1 MKAEVTH
8 QRSLLEVADL
18 DAELSRMAY
27 RAANLPEQKQYQ
39 AILDERSAASDRL
52 AVLGIALEDLD
63 GQIARLE
70 SEIDGVRQREIRD
83 HKLLDSGT
91 VKSTQVSELQHELET
106 LERRRSSLEDS
117 QLETMELREERA
129 EEHAAEQAKIDALQA
144 DLATAEQTRDDALA
158 DIEQTRQQRTAR
170 REALITDLDPALVEA
185 YEKQRASSGIGAGAL
200 QGGRCGACRIE
211 LDRGE
216 ISRISAADDD
226 DVLRCPECRAILIRN
241 ARFG

>member
-18 DAELSRMAY
+18 DAELSRLTH

-39 AILDERSAASDRL
+39 AIFDEQSAANDRL

-63 GQIARLE
+63 GQISRLE

-91 VKSTQVSELQHELET
+91 VKSTQVTELQHELET
-106 LERRRSSLEDS
+106 LERRRSNLEDA
-117 QLETMELREERA
+117 QLETMEVREERA
-129 EEHAAEQAKIDALQA
+129 DEHAAEQAKIDALQA
-144 DLATAEQTRDDALA
+144 DLVVAQQARDDALA
-158 DIEQTRQQRTAR
+158 EIEQTREQRIAR
-170 REALITDLDPALVEA
+170 RAAVVTDLDPALIDA
-185 YEKQRASSGIGAGAL
+185 YEKQRKSSGIGAAAL

-216 ISRISAADDD
+216 ISRISAAEDD